1 MKQVTIVLTYTRI
14 NSTRLKIKLHKTL
27 KQLLPTYGLRVILKI
42 SSRMKNNFN
51 FKDKLKQELRSL
63 SIYNLSVIAAML
75 STLVIP
81 NDIIDRNPWSILVFL
96 HSQGQLTKVP
106 LKLQLHWII

>member
-1 MKQVTIVLTYTRI
+1 M
-14 NSTRLKIKLHKTL
+14 
-27 KQLLPTYGLRVILKI
+27 
-42 SSRMKNNFN
+42 
-51 FKDKLKQELRSL
+51 
-63 SIYNLSVIAAML
+63 AAML

>member
-27 KQLLPTYGLRVILKI
+27 KQLLPTYGLTVILKI

-63 SIYNLSVIAAML
+63 SIYKFKCNSCDVEYIG
-75 STLVIP
+75 
-81 NDIIDRNPWSILVFL
+81 N
-96 HSQGQLTKVP
+96 TK
-106 LKLQLHWII
+106 